1 MNYDEVKEMVAL
13 FNQSGNQEMQLETSD
28 IKLYLNKRGV
38 QDVQHAPVAPSVPPT
53 TSMTSM
59 PTESTEAP
67 MAVADDTIAIEA
79 PPVGSIYLQP
89 RPADPAFVKVGQT
102 VAVGDVVCV
111 IEAMKMMTEVKSTV
125 VGTITEILVQNEEL
139 VEYQQPLFKVKE
151 G

>member
-89 RPADPAFVKVGQT
+89 RPADPSFR
-102 VAVGDVVCV
+102 
-111 IEAMKMMTEVKSTV
+111 
-125 VGTITEILVQNEEL
+125 
-139 VEYQQPLFKVKE
+139 E
-151 G
+151 GWSNCSGWRCRLCD

>member
-1 MNYDEVKEMVAL
+1 M
-13 FNQSGNQEMQLETSD
+13 
-28 IKLYLNKRGV
+28 GV
-38 QDVQHAPVAPSVPPT
+38 F
-53 TSMTSM
+53 
-59 PTESTEAP
+59 
-67 MAVADDTIAIEA
+67 
-79 PPVGSIYLQP
+79 IYN
-89 RPADPAFVKVGQT
+89 RAPADPAFVKVGQT

>member
-38 QDVQHAPVAPSVPPT
+38 QDVQHASVAPSVTPT
-53 TSMTSM
+53 TPMTSM
-59 PTESTEAP
+59 PTEAPEAP
-67 MAVADDTIAIEA
+67 VAVADDTVAIEA
-79 PPVGSIYLQP
+79 PLVGSIYLQP
-89 RPADPAFVKVGQT
+89 APADPAFVKVGQT

-125 VGTITEILVQNEEL
+125 LGQLLTSS
-139 VEYQQPLFKVKE
+139 FKTKN
-151 G
+151 

>member
-38 QDVQHAPVAPSVPPT
+38 QDVQHAPSVTPT
-53 TSMTSM
+53 TPMTSM
-59 PTESTEAP
+59 PTEAPEAP
-67 MAVADDTIAIEA
+67 VAVADGTVAIEA
-79 PPVGSIYLQP
+79 PLVGSIYLQP
-89 RPADPAFVKVGQT
+89 APADPAFVKVGQT

-125 VGTITEILVQNEEL
+125 TGTITDILVQNEEL
-139 VEYQQPLFKVKE
+139 VEHQQPLFKVKE

>member
-1 MNYDEVKEMVAL
+1 M
-13 FNQSGNQEMQLETSD
+13 
-28 IKLYLNKRGV
+28 
-38 QDVQHAPVAPSVPPT
+38 
-53 TSMTSM
+53 
-59 PTESTEAP
+59 
-67 MAVADDTIAIEA
+67 
-79 PPVGSIYLQP
+79 
-89 RPADPAFVKVGQT
+89 KVGQT

>member
-38 QDVQHAPVAPSVPPT
+38 QDVQHAPVAPSVTPT
-53 TSMTSM
+53 TPMTSM
-59 PTESTEAP
+59 PTEAPEAP
-67 MAVADDTIAIEA
+67 VAVADDTVAIEA
-79 PPVGSIYLQP
+79 PLVGSIYLQP
-89 RPADPAFVKVGQT
+89 APADPAFVKVGQT

-125 VGTITEILVQNEEL
+125 AGTITDILVQNEEL

>member
-38 QDVQHAPVAPSVPPT
+38 QDVQHAPVAPSVTPT
-53 TSMTSM
+53 TPMTSM
-59 PTESTEAP
+59 PTEASEAP
-67 MAVADDTIAIEA
+67 MTVADDTVAIEA
-79 PPVGSIYLQP
+79 PLVGSIYLQP
-89 RPADPAFVKVGQT
+89 APADPAFVKVGQT

-125 VGTITEILVQNEEL
+125 AGTITEILVQNEEL

>member
-38 QDVQHAPVAPSVPPT
+38 QDVQHAPVAPSVAPT
-53 TSMTSM
+53 TPMTSM
-59 PTESTEAP
+59 PTESTEVP
-67 MAVADDTIAIEA
+67 VAVADDTVAIEA
-79 PPVGSIYLQP
+79 PLVGSIYLQP
-89 RPADPAFVKVGQT
+89 APTDPAFVKVGQT

-125 VGTITEILVQNEEL
+125 AGTITEILVQNEEL

>member
-38 QDVQHAPVAPSVPPT
+38 QDVQHAPVAPSVTPT
-53 TSMTSM
+53 TPMTSM
-59 PTESTEAP
+59 PTEAP
-67 MAVADDTIAIEA
+67 VAVADDTVAIEA
-79 PPVGSIYLQP
+79 PLVGSIYLQP
-89 RPADPAFVKVGQT
+89 APADPAFVKVGQT

-125 VGTITEILVQNEEL
+125 AGTITDILVQNEEL